1 MNNSK
6 HLASLSMDASAIQ
19 SKLDGLL
26 EVLPESILDE
36 LRSMLFGLLSNVILV
51 NGAAAIGAGSSLDVV
66 YALDFDTAAY
76 DKVLSAARTL
86 KI

>member
-1 MNNSK
+1 
-6 HLASLSMDASAIQ
+6 MDASAIQ

-36 LRSMLFGLLSNVILV
+36 LRSMLFGLLNNVILV

-66 YALDFDTAAY
+66 YALDFDATAY